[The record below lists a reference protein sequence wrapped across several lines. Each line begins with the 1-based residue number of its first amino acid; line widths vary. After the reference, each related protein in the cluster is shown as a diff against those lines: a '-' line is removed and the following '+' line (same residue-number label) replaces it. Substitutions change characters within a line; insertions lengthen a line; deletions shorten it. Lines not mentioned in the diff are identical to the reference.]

1 MSIATAISDVQERI
15 RRACMNAG
23 RAASDVDLL
32 LATKTVSPE
41 RLREAIAAGTTL
53 FGENRMQEFV
63 PKAEALRD
71 APITWHFIGHL
82 QTNKVRDAVRHAA
95 CVQSVDRSSLA
106 KELDKEL
113 QKQGKELD
121 ILVEVNTSGEESKH
135 GVVPEH
141 VDELLQYI
149 GTCASLRIRG
159 FMTIGALSED
169 EDDVR
174 ACFRSLRTIRD
185 RAIDDGRIPSS
196 ATVLS
201 MGMSGDLELAV
212 EEGSTMIRVG
222 SAVFGQR

>member
-15 RRACMNAG
+15 RRACVNAG
-23 RAASDVDLL
+23 RAVSDVDLL

-63 PKAEALRD
+63 PKAEALQD

-95 CVQSVDRSSLA
+95 CVQSVDRPSLA

-113 QKQGKELD
+113 QKQGKGLD

-135 GVVPEH
+135 GVAPEH
-141 VDELLQYI
+141 VDDLLQYI

-169 EDDVR
+169 ENDVR

-185 RAIDDGRIPSS
+185 RAIDGGRIPSS
-196 ATVLS
+196 ATILS
-201 MGMSGDLELAV
+201 MGMSGDLDLAV

-222 SAVFGQR
+222 SAVFGRR